1 MAELSAGLPLSSAG
15 ERAVSRFAARRAVEW
30 LYYAFIVSIPVETL
44 IYFQR
49 DSENPDSS
57 ISVSRVVGVA
67 LLAAA
72 AVQWKRC
79 LRRMP
84 AGFWLAASYAMAYA
98 ASALWVPGSQM
109 PAFTESLSTLLQMTA
124 LFLISLNLLADA
136 EFRKTALRVFGWW
149 TAAVALLM
157 LLGVFGVQLDEES
170 RRSVASQDPNVA
182 AALFSL
188 GALCIAGDEKLLAR
202 PRSLAR
208 AALSIAAVGVMA
220 LAVLRT
226 GSRGGLLAFGTGF
239 AALAVCGGGRTRA
252 ARAAVAALV
261 LALAAGLVQ
270 REFALH
276 TATAARLERSWDEGD
291 TAGRREIYNEA
302 WKMFLE
308 RPELGYGGANNRF
321 VLGARLNYP
330 DRDTHNVFLAVLT
343 EVGLVG
349 GLGFFLALLWGLF
362 SGWRGARRTG
372 DALPFALL
380 AAQLVIGS
388 SITASKEKIF
398 WIVLAAALAAGLRTP
413 ARPGEAAR

>member
-1 MAELSAGLPLSSAG
+1 MRELSVPLAPAAVDRAGPRRPRLS
-15 ERAVSRFAARRAVEW
+15 AVEA
-30 LYYAFIVSIPVETL
+30 LYYAFIVAIPVETL

-49 DSENPDSS
+49 DAENPDSS
-57 ISVSRVVGVA
+57 VSLSRVVGAA
-67 LLAAA
+67 LLAVS
-72 AVQWKRC
+72 AVQWRRC
-79 LRRMP
+79 YRRLP
-84 AGFWLAASYAMAYA
+84 AGFWLAASYAAAYA
-98 ASALWVPGSQM
+98 ASALWVPRALM
-109 PAFTESLSTLLQMTA
+109 PAYTESLPTLLQMTA
-124 LFLISLNLLADA
+124 LFLISINLFAEP
-136 EFRKTALRVFGWW
+136 EFRKKALRVFGWW
-149 TAAVALLM
+149 TAAVAVLM

-170 RRSVASQDPNVA
+170 RRSVASQDPNVT

-188 GALCIAGDEKLLAR
+188 GALCIAGDEKLLRR
-202 PRSLAR
+202 PRSAAR
-208 AALSIAAVGVMA
+208 AALSLAAVGVMA

-226 GSRGGLLAFGTGF
+226 GSRGGLLAFATGF
-239 AALAVCGGGRTRA
+239 AALAACGGGRTRA

-261 LALAAGLVQ
+261 LGIAGGLVQ

-291 TAGRREIYNEA
+291 TAGRREIYDEA
-302 WKMFLE
+302 WTMFLE

-343 EVGLVG
+343 EVGLLG
-349 GLGFFLALLWGLF
+349 GLGFFLALLWGLV

-380 AAQLVIGS
+380 AAELVIGS

-398 WIVLAAALAAGLRTP
+398 WIVLAAALAAGLRARSRAEEP
-413 ARPGEAAR
+413 A